1 MKIFAVVLVTA
12 TAFGASWVLTRWA
25 SSPVWHRVVV
35 LVALPAALVLASFNS
50 DPLSGTTAVIAVLVG
65 AAVGATFR
73 PRVSGREGG
82 RSTGP
87 GQ

>member
-1 MKIFAVVLVTA
+1 
-12 TAFGASWVLTRWA
+12 
-25 SSPVWHRVVV
+25 V